1 LEGRYLGKAN
11 IMSDAARRDRD
22 EPQDRRRESRRRTVL
37 AGILVHGSK
46 LYTTECAILD
56 ISKVGARVRIPAT
69 EVIGQ
74 PAFLVNISHGLAFEA
89 VMTWRRADR
98 IGLKFKDYFDL
109 SKPYS
114 GGSPLLRQ
122 LWIERQGR

>member
-1 LEGRYLGKAN
+1 MVSTVGKAN
-11 IMSDAARRDRD
+11 TMSDAARRDRD
-22 EPQDRRRESRRRTVL
+22 EPEDRRQEPRRRTVL
-37 AGILVHGSK
+37 AGIVVHGSK

-74 PAFLVNISHGLAFEA
+74 PIFLVNISHGLAFEA
-89 VMTWRRADR
+89 YVTWRRADR
-98 IGLKFKDYFDL
+98 IGLKFRDYFDL
-109 SKPYS
+109 SKPNS